1 VTSGVATLRRT
12 FSSLSIRNYRLYFIG
27 QAISVSGTWMQA
39 VAQSWLVLQL
49 TGSGTAIGLVTAL
62 QFLPMLF
69 LAPWGGVIAD
79 RFDKRSL
86 LIVTQSIAAA
96 LAAILGLLVVT
107 DVVQLWMVY
116 VLAACLG
123 IVSSIDVP
131 ARQTFIMEMV
141 GRDSVT
147 NAVSLNS
154 VLVNAARVLG
164 PSVAGVL
171 IVTVGIGPCF
181 LINALS
187 YVGVLVA
194 LIMMRPDELEPAP
207 TQQRKPGQLR
217 EGLRYVR
224 SHHGVFVP
232 LLMMALVGTFAY
244 EYQVSLPLFAKFTFS
259 GDAGTYAA
267 MTAAMGAGAVV
278 GGLVTASRGA
288 RSAVSLAVIG
298 IAFGLVQIVVALA
311 PSLALAL
318 VSLALLGAVSISFLA
333 LGNSTLQLGASP
345 EMRGRVMGLWA
356 VAFLG
361 STPIGG
367 PIIGLIGEYV
377 GARAALGLGGAVT
390 ILAGALGYRTL
401 AALDRR
407 SRTQQA
413 ASLPT
418 PAAKL
423 GP

>member
-1 VTSGVATLRRT
+1 MTAGAATFRRT

-79 RFDKRSL
+79 RFDKRRL
-86 LIVTQSIAAA
+86 LIVTQTTAAV
-96 LAAILGLLVVT
+96 LAAVLGIVVVT

-123 IVSSIDVP
+123 LVASLDVP

-154 VLVNAARVLG
+154 VLVNAARVFG

-171 IVTVGIGPCF
+171 IITVGIGPCF

-187 YVGVLVA
+187 YAGVLVA
-194 LIMMRPDELEPAP
+194 LVMMRPDELEPAP
-207 TQQRKPGQLR
+207 AQPRKPGQLR
-217 EGLRYVR
+217 EGLRYVW
-224 SHHGVFVP
+224 SHHAVLVP
-232 LLMMALVGTFAY
+232 LLMMAMVGTFAY
-244 EYQVSLPLFAKFTFS
+244 EYQVSLPLFAKFTFG

-267 MTAAMGAGAVV
+267 MTASMGAGAVV
-278 GGLVTASRGA
+278 GGLLTASRRS
-288 RSAVSLAVIG
+288 RSAVTLAVVG
-298 IAFGLVQIVVALA
+298 VAFGVVQILVAIAPGLA
-311 PSLALAL
+311 VAL

-333 LGNSTLQLGASP
+333 LGNSTLQLSAAP

-367 PIIGLIGEYV
+367 PIIGWIGEHV
-377 GARAALGLGGAVT
+377 GARAALALGGVVT
-390 ILAGALGYRTL
+390 ILAGALAYRTL
-401 AALDRR
+401 AGIDRR
-407 SRTQQA
+407 TSHEGDQ
-413 ASLPT
+413 LPS